1 MASQQFTPDEIAKAE
16 GKVGRI
22 KGIEACR
29 ISSDEKGTIT
39 EVHVVASSDKPARL
53 IARDVESC
61 LKAEMNMDVDHRIIG
76 VVMFDSPEP
85 DTGIEEQPQS
95 RKGPD
100 TSVNPET
107 PAVAIVTEE
116 PVLEF
121 PVEEYASRFA
131 FRSVNLFLSHNGTR
145 AEVELSRD
153 DVAAYG
159 KSDSSRPGRSPFA
172 EIADA
177 TLNAVSEF
185 LDETTRLC
193 LGDVRRVAVDD
204 THVIVA
210 KVDLVTAR
218 DRKSLAGA
226 SVIAGNENQTVVFA
240 TLDAVNRVLGKLD
253 FKSAVEYKIR

>member
-1 MASQQFTPDEIAKAE
+1 
-16 GKVGRI
+16 
-22 KGIEACR
+22 
-29 ISSDEKGTIT
+29 
-39 EVHVVASSDKPARL
+39 
-53 IARDVESC
+53 
-61 LKAEMNMDVDHRIIG
+61 
-76 VVMFDSPEP
+76 
-85 DTGIEEQPQS
+85 
-95 RKGPD
+95 
-100 TSVNPET
+100 VNPET

>member
-1 MASQQFTPDEIAKAE
+1 MAQQQFTPDEISKAE
-16 GKVGRI
+16 VTVGRI
-22 KGIEACR
+22 KGVEACR
-29 ISSDEKGTIT
+29 ISTDEQGIVT

-85 DTGIEEQPQS
+85 DTPVEEQPMVSQ
-95 RKGPD
+95 GPD
-100 TSVNPET
+100 TSSIPET
-107 PAVAIVTEE
+107 SVVAAVPEE

-131 FRSVNLFLSHNGTR
+131 FKSVNLFISHDGTR

-159 KSDSSRPGRSPFA
+159 KSDSSRPGRSPFF

-240 TLDAVNRVLGKLD
+240 TLNAVNRVLGKLN